1 MKYKKKAALLSV
13 LVAALAIANILTYVF
28 DPAKQRSAS
37 FAWLDS
43 SLVPAADRIEIRRS
57 ANLTPGGAVDSKG
70 GEKIVL
76 LRKNNRWIFQGEN
89 SDLPVKQARVEDLL
103 AALSRRALYPKRAA
117 SSEARALLALEEE
130 RSSRI
135 VIGGGSGLPL
145 LDLLIGS
152 SDALGKEVYF
162 RKAGQNEIYS
172 GEDLFTVYTESTAK
186 SWYDLKLFSLEAGDI
201 SIDAVQQA
209 EISLSGEDAG
219 IRSFMLRRQRGGWA
233 IPGDEN
239 TVLDSQ
245 KIDAWLRTVLEAE
258 AEDFGTTAP
267 VKFEKTILLYLG
279 NGSTRSIKAG
289 VFDGKKLAAMV
300 SGSNLVYILPEW
312 ASIRLFREAPY
323 FSKAE

>member
-1 MKYKKKAALLSV
+1 MSIRHETSTSTEAMDVVRMV
-13 LVAALAIANILTYVF
+13 LMGQVNRELVNLINRHGPLAV
-28 DPAKQRSAS
+28 
-37 FAWLDS
+37 
-43 SLVPAADRIEIRRS
+43 
-57 ANLTPGGAVDSKG
+57 G
-70 GEKIVL
+70 
-76 LRKNNRWIFQGEN
+76 
-89 SDLPVKQARVEDLL
+89 
-103 AALSRRALYPKRAA
+103 
-117 SSEARALLALEEE
+117 
-130 RSSRI
+130 
-135 VIGGGSGLPL
+135 
-145 LDLLIGS
+145 
-152 SDALGKEVYF
+152 
-162 RKAGQNEIYS
+162 
-172 GEDLFTVYTESTAK
+172 
-186 SWYDLKLFSLEAGDI
+186 
-201 SIDAVQQA
+201 
-209 EISLSGEDAG
+209 LSGEDAG